1 MKWECAV
8 KKCQLTSLTWVFGL
22 CKYTFKVFA
31 SIMKYASSG
40 SRALKMASVAEAGVV
55 VQDANALLLHLLLL
69 LHSVW
74 AIKGVGAETPRKST
88 NATWL
93 LQSLL
98 LLLKNSKGDKTVF
111 SCSVVPLSLLP
122 LETGRTWDP
131 ILWSLVE
138 VHSITSLDL
147 KKKKPLELLDSES
160 CGTLPSFLKVLKL
173 SYVVE
178 TGTLCLKFKATYQ
191 LG

>member
-147 KKKKPLELLDSES
+147 KKKPFRV
-160 CGTLPSFLKVLKL
+160 PRFRVMW
-173 SYVVE
+173 
-178 TGTLCLKFKATYQ
+178 Q
-191 LG
+191 P

>member
-74 AIKGVGAETPRKST
+74 AIKGVEAETPIYQCYLASSKSSSPTQKFKRRQDSFFLFSGSTLSAPFGNRK
-88 NATWL
+88 NMRP
-93 LQSLL
+93 
-98 LLLKNSKGDKTVF
+98 NIV
-111 SCSVVPLSLLP
+111 
-122 LETGRTWDP
+122 
-131 ILWSLVE
+131 
-138 VHSITSLDL
+138 
-147 KKKKPLELLDSES
+147 
-160 CGTLPSFLKVLKL
+160 KL
-173 SYVVE
+173 SWGSLHYLSRSQE
-178 TGTLCLKFKATYQ
+178 KKNL
-191 LG
+191 